1 MGRHEMLTFITFIN
15 FTDQGIKNV
24 KDSPRRMRAGKALLK
39 KMGGRVKQVYLT
51 SGDCD
56 AVLIAEVPDGDVM
69 AKFAMALGALGNVRT
84 TTVRAWPEAE
94 FKKMVSELP

>member
-1 MGRHEMLTFITFIN
+1 MLTFITFIN

-24 KDSPRRMRAGKALLK
+24 KDSPKRIRAGKALLK

-51 SGDCD
+51 SGDRD
-56 AVLIAEVPDGDVM
+56 AVLIAEVPNGDVM
-69 AKFAMALGALGNVRT
+69 AKYAMALGSLGNVRT

>member
-1 MGRHEMLTFITFIN
+1 MLTFITYIN
-15 FTDQGIKNV
+15 FTDQGIKNI
-24 KDSPRRMRAGKALLK
+24 KDSPKRVQAGKALLK

-51 SGDCD
+51 SGDSD
-56 AVLIAEVPDGDVM
+56 AVLIAEVPDGNVM
-69 AKFAMALGALGNVRT
+69 AKFAMALGSLGNVRT

>member
-1 MGRHEMLTFITFIN
+1 MLTFFTFIN

-24 KDSPRRMRAGKALLK
+24 KESPKRIRAGKALLK

-51 SGDCD
+51 SGDYD
-56 AVLIAEVPDGDVM
+56 AVLIAEVPNGDVM
-69 AKFAMALGALGNVRT
+69 AKFAMALGSLGNVRT

>member
-1 MGRHEMLTFITFIN
+1 MLTFITFIN

-24 KDSPRRMRAGKALLK
+24 KDSPKRIRAGKALLK

-51 SGDCD
+51 SGDRD
-56 AVLIAEVPDGDVM
+56 AVLIAEVPNGDVM
-69 AKFAMALGALGNVRT
+69 AKFAMALGSLGNVRT
-84 TTVRAWPEAE
+84 TTVRAWSEAE

>member
-1 MGRHEMLTFITFIN
+1 MLTFITFIN

-24 KDSPRRMRAGKALLK
+24 KDSPKRIRAGKALLK

-51 SGDCD
+51 SGDRD
-56 AVLIAEVPDGDVM
+56 AVLIAEVPNGDVM
-69 AKFAMALGALGNVRT
+69 AKFAMALGSLGNVRT

>member
-1 MGRHEMLTFITFIN
+1 MLTFITFIN

-24 KDSPRRMRAGKALLK
+24 KDSPKRIQAGKALLK

-51 SGDCD
+51 SGDRD
-56 AVLIAEVPDGDVM
+56 AVLIAEVPNGDVM
-69 AKFAMALGALGNVRT
+69 AKFAMALGSLGNVRT

>member
-1 MGRHEMLTFITFIN
+1 MLTFITFIN
-15 FTDQGIKNV
+15 FTDQGIKNI
-24 KDSPRRMRAGKALLK
+24 KDSPKRVRAGKALLK

-51 SGDCD
+51 SGDRD
-56 AVLIAEVPDGDVM
+56 AVLIAEVPNGDVM
-69 AKFAMALGALGNVRT
+69 AKYAMALGSLGNVRT

>member
-1 MGRHEMLTFITFIN
+1 MLTFITFIN

-24 KDSPRRMRAGKALLK
+24 KDSPKRIQAGKALLK

-51 SGDCD
+51 SGDRD
-56 AVLIAEVPDGDVM
+56 AVMIAEVPNGDVM
-69 AKFAMALGALGNVRT
+69 AKFAMALGSLGNVRT

-94 FKKMVSELP
+94 FRKMVSELP

>member
-1 MGRHEMLTFITFIN
+1 MLTFITFIN

-24 KDSPRRMRAGKALLK
+24 KDSPKRMRAGKALLK

-51 SGDCD
+51 SGDSD
-56 AVLIAEVPDGDVM
+56 AVLIAEVPNGDVM
-69 AKFAMALGALGNVRT
+69 AKFAMALGSLGNVRT

-94 FKKMVSELP
+94 FKKLVSELP

>member
-1 MGRHEMLTFITFIN
+1 MLTFITFIN

-24 KDSPRRMRAGKALLK
+24 KDSPKRIQAGKALLK

-51 SGDCD
+51 SGDRD
-56 AVLIAEVPDGDVM
+56 AVLIAEVPNGDVI
-69 AKFAMALGALGNVRT
+69 AKFAMALGSLGNVRT

>member
-1 MGRHEMLTFITFIN
+1 MLTFITFIN

-24 KDSPRRMRAGKALLK
+24 KESPKRIRAGKAMLK

-51 SGDCD
+51 SGDYD
-56 AVLIAEVPDGDVM
+56 AVLIAEVPNGDVM
-69 AKFAMALGALGNVRT
+69 AKFAMALGSLGNVRT

>member
-1 MGRHEMLTFITFIN
+1 MLTFITFIN

-24 KDSPRRMRAGKALLK
+24 KDSPKRIRAGKALLK
-39 KMGGRVKQVYLT
+39 TMGGRVKQVYLT
-51 SGDCD
+51 SGDRD
-56 AVLIAEVPDGDVM
+56 AVLIAEVPNGDVM
-69 AKFAMALGALGNVRT
+69 AKYAMALGSLGNVRT

>member
-1 MGRHEMLTFITFIN
+1 MLTFITFIN

-24 KDSPRRMRAGKALLK
+24 KDSPKRMRAGKALLK

-51 SGDCD
+51 SGDSD
-56 AVLIAEVPDGDVM
+56 AVWIAEVPDGDVM
-69 AKFAMALGALGNVRT
+69 AKFAMALGSLGNVRT

-94 FKKMVSELP
+94 FRKMVSELP

>member
-1 MGRHEMLTFITFIN
+1 MLTFITFIN
-15 FTDQGIKNV
+15 FTDQGIKNI
-24 KDSPRRMRAGKALLK
+24 KDSPKRMRAGKALLK

-51 SGDCD
+51 SGDRD
-56 AVLIAEVPDGDVM
+56 AVMIAEVPDGDVM
-69 AKFAMALGALGNVRT
+69 VKYAMALGSLGNVRT